1 MVEKIK
7 YPRTGHLPN
16 SEGVTNDDKIQHDLS
31 GFEDEEIVISEKRDG
46 ENTTMYPEF
55 YHARSLDSNNHPSRN
70 YVKGIWGNIRYDIP
84 EGWRICGEN
93 LYAKHSLYYD
103 NLESYFECFSIWNEK
118 NICLDIDQT
127 LEWCQLLGIVHVPI
141 LYRGKFDLE
150 MIKNFKIDTDVQ
162 EGFVIRL
169 AREFHYDEFENSVVK
184 WVRKGHV
191 QTDQH
196 WSSQK
201 IVPNK
206 LKTN

>member
-16 SEGVTNDDKIQHDLS
+16 SEGVTNDDKIQHNLS
-31 GFEDEEIVISEKRDG
+31 GFIDEEIVISEKRDG

-93 LYAKHSLYYD
+93 LYAKHSLYYE

-150 MIKNFKIDTDVQ
+150 MIKNFKIDTNVQ